1 MSAHRG
7 HLAFGI
13 LHTLAQ
19 YSLLVWGLQ
28 MFLTFPLLFLF
39 LLIYLVFV
47 LFNRKII
54 LHSSQKV
61 LRSWHLPTLQNK
73 QLRYPREELH
83 KPVKFHT
90 IKVTIP

>member
-39 LLIYLVFV
+39 LLIYLAG
-47 LFNRKII
+47 NC
-54 LHSSQKV
+54 S
-61 LRSWHLPTLQNK
+61 N
-73 QLRYPREELH
+73 
-83 KPVKFHT
+83 
-90 IKVTIP
+90 IPCCES